1 MQKYGLLAIV
11 AAASLPVVAAPFRN
25 LDFEEAQTTNI
36 RFIDPTSGIG
46 TTLDLLPGWQLYE
59 GSTLQTNLYFNG
71 NPIGSGFASL
81 IDSRRKEQFVEGSY
95 AVLFVATFGNT
106 APFSLVQRGDIP
118 SDATLLVLRNQEY
131 PFSLTLNGLEIPSAG
146 STGTS
151 VPTAAPADW
160 SYDVSRFAGQNVE
173 LRLTTF
179 ALNGVIFQDEH
190 YLDSIRFVP
199 EPPAGALFA
208 VGTCGMAIALWRS
221 RTRPRELNRGG

>member
-1 MQKYGLLAIV
+1 MQKYGLLAFV
-11 AAASLPVVAAPFRN
+11 AAASLPVAAATFRN
-25 LDFEEAQTTNI
+25 LDFEEAQTNNI
-36 RFIDPTSGIG
+36 HFIDQTSGIG
-46 TTLDLLPGWQLYE
+46 STLDLLPGWQLYG

-81 IDSRRKEQFVEGSY
+81 IDSRRNEQFVEGSY
-95 AVLFVATFGNT
+95 AMLFAATFGNT

-118 SDATLLVLRNQEY
+118 ADATLLVLRYQEY
-131 PFSLTLNGLEIPSAG
+131 PFSLTLNGIEIPAAG
-146 STGTS
+146 STGTFPS
-151 VPTAAPADW
+151 SAPADS

-179 ALNGVIFQDEH
+179 ALTGLISYDEH

-208 VGTCGMAIALWRS
+208 VGMCGLAIALWRS
-221 RTRPRELNRGG
+221 RTGPRELNRGG